1 MTMNVSPPA
10 HLPVAP
16 ARADDRARRRRRE
29 PLKRWLAVLLG
40 VFLALPAHGAGLVTE
55 VFSLGFRTVDEVAPM
70 LTPLVPR
77 PGAVTGLGNRLVVRT
92 TAANMA
98 EVRDVLAAIDRPPK
112 SLLVSI
118 KRDSLE
124 RTAGRGADARL
135 GVTRGE
141 AGVSAGGGPRATGGG
156 AVILDDSAGRRLE
169 GRVYGTD
176 GHLEGRGVQSIRT
189 IEGHDTFI
197 SAGVEIPVRGHHYG
211 LSHRGAITRGDTRY
225 RNIARGFYVRP
236 LIHGDR
242 VRVEIRSVDARLAA
256 AIDGM
261 VHRHDADTVVSG
273 KLGKWLVVGRE
284 DQETTRSRKGFGY
297 GAGARTLEEYI
308 LLLKVEV
315 LPQ

>member
-1 MTMNVSPPA
+1 
-10 HLPVAP
+10 
-16 ARADDRARRRRRE
+16 
-29 PLKRWLAVLLG
+29 LAILLG
-40 VFLALPAHGAGLVTE
+40 LLLALPAHGAGLVTE

-92 TAANMA
+92 TAANMI

-118 KRDSLE
+118 KRDTLDH
-124 RTAGRGADARL
+124 TAGRGADARL
-135 GVTRGE
+135 GVTRGD
-141 AGVSAGGGPRATGGG
+141 ARVSAGGGPRATGGG
-156 AVILDDSAGRRLE
+156 IILDDGAGRRLE

-176 GHLEGRGVQSIRT
+176 GQFGGRGVQSIRT
-189 IEGHDTFI
+189 IEGHDAFI

-211 LSHRGAITRGDTRY
+211 LSHRGAITLGDTRY
-225 RNIARGFYVRP
+225 RNVARGFYVRP
-236 LIHGDR
+236 LIHGER

-256 AIDGM
+256 GMDGM

-273 KLGKWLVVGRE
+273 KVGEWLVVGRE
-284 DQETTRSRKGFGY
+284 DQETTRSRQGYGY
-297 GAGARTLEEYI
+297 GAGARTLEEYT

-315 LPQ
+315 MPP